1 MPPSLQDAMTQ
12 YQNGGAQAQLGADI
26 GKLAPGISSISSAAT
41 GANYHAPAASSFNS
55 GSNIS
60 KFVGFLGDLGKQTG
74 NIAESAAKWL
84 GTQGLNM
91 VEAPIKLGAS
101 LGHGILDNM
110 DLNSISAQNQ
120 QYTAQMQTLQ
130 QNFKNGT
137 INKASYVRGLK
148 DISQSFDSLVQQQN
162 SLNNRIGLDKQQATD
177 ALINTAADLVT
188 ILTAG
193 FGKAIATE
201 ININGAKLTLDPIA
215 AKTAS
220 EWLSSKVAA
229 PLLTPAADTIS
240 KLAGDSRLFN
250 LLDKGTQNI
259 LQKATAEVVANVGD
273 SMTAGQIAKAT
284 AANVALKYPMF
295 FNYTSSEANQIYH
308 ELDQQKYGDA
318 VRTLAFNAALLLSG
332 GPIGYAVKYGGKTL
346 AGVTE
351 KTFGQ
356 TSFWD
361 NLSQYYGNRQADGFS
376 SAIRE
381 YANGLS
387 SSDRAAFIK
396 DLGSVEKTNIAAM
409 NGDVQ
414 AAAYRVAK
422 GMQGQYAFDLTEVT
436 HAQAVGDMVKFAK
449 NFRVASQAA
458 KDAGLGLIAI
468 GRLDARDKAA
478 IAAAITQGYDKAGRL
493 KAWEQWKTANP
504 NTAAANNANFDK
516 QITQLINTHEDVAE
530 LHNSIMTIKAA
541 TTIEGF
547 PKTVVDSLAKEGY
560 IPIKPRNLEAPFKEG
575 SSQLATKFNGKDD
588 FFVKASQP
596 LPVLGSMGALFT
608 RMGLSPTSSSS
619 LSYSLFNDNLAKNLA
634 NSKAFVG
641 LKGDT
646 AVQEVDTM
654 IKQLSS
660 YAREKTIPVKDLRMM
675 TTKDVTRALGV
686 TNDVAHSVQRAI
698 VDAHIQVPLAIRGMG
713 DSIVDWSYKLPASSP
728 IVRRFTKLQGAARFS
743 YNPFFQY
750 LRVIPKTEILSEA
763 EGGGAIKAL
772 FTGRTSQISG
782 IRDALHQGGFLQET
796 GHLGNVISGEA
807 EGAFGFVGRNINKKL
822 LPGQEVSIA
831 GLIDSQAQRM
841 GMGWQEYLQT
851 NRQAALDTIQMIAE
865 YDRNST
871 FLNSPLARTL
881 NIAFFPFRF
890 DTKVAIIMG
899 RNLAKS
905 SLVTQVS
912 VINGIMKGHA
922 FLNTP
927 EGQAWYQQNATA
939 IGLINYITP
948 FATMSE
954 VFQSL
959 LPGRDHSLGNFGA
972 VGGLPFGWLPALLD
986 SEGLTHFNQ
995 PGMDAKTGTMFPTFV
1010 PTTDKGQLAVAVEDL
1025 SLIHI

>member
-1 MPPSLQDAMTQ
+1 
-12 YQNGGAQAQLGADI
+12 
-26 GKLAPGISSISSAAT
+26 
-41 GANYHAPAASSFNS
+41 
-55 GSNIS
+55 
-60 KFVGFLGDLGKQTG
+60 
-74 NIAESAAKWL
+74 
-84 GTQGLNM
+84 
-91 VEAPIKLGAS
+91 
-101 LGHGILDNM
+101 
-110 DLNSISAQNQ
+110 
-120 QYTAQMQTLQ
+120 
-130 QNFKNGT
+130 
-137 INKASYVRGLK
+137 
-148 DISQSFDSLVQQQN
+148 
-162 SLNNRIGLDKQQATD
+162 
-177 ALINTAADLVT
+177 
-188 ILTAG
+188 
-193 FGKAIATE
+193 
-201 ININGAKLTLDPIA
+201 
-215 AKTAS
+215 
-220 EWLSSKVAA
+220 
-229 PLLTPAADTIS
+229 
-240 KLAGDSRLFN
+240 
-250 LLDKGTQNI
+250 
-259 LQKATAEVVANVGD
+259 
-273 SMTAGQIAKAT
+273 
-284 AANVALKYPMF
+284 
-295 FNYTSSEANQIYH
+295 
-308 ELDQQKYGDA
+308 
-318 VRTLAFNAALLLSG
+318 
-332 GPIGYAVKYGGKTL
+332 
-346 AGVTE
+346 
-351 KTFGQ
+351 
-356 TSFWD
+356 
-361 NLSQYYGNRQADGFS
+361 
-376 SAIRE
+376 
-381 YANGLS
+381 
-387 SSDRAAFIK
+387 
-396 DLGSVEKTNIAAM
+396 
-409 NGDVQ
+409 
-414 AAAYRVAK
+414 
-422 GMQGQYAFDLTEVT
+422 
-436 HAQAVGDMVKFAK
+436 
-449 NFRVASQAA
+449 
-458 KDAGLGLIAI
+458 
-468 GRLDARDKAA
+468 
-478 IAAAITQGYDKAGRL
+478 
-493 KAWEQWKTANP
+493 
-504 NTAAANNANFDK
+504 
-516 QITQLINTHEDVAE
+516 
-530 LHNSIMTIKAA
+530 
-541 TTIEGF
+541 
-547 PKTVVDSLAKEGY
+547 
-560 IPIKPRNLEAPFKEG
+560 
-575 SSQLATKFNGKDD
+575 
-588 FFVKASQP
+588 
-596 LPVLGSMGALFT
+596 
-608 RMGLSPTSSSS
+608 MGLSPTSSSS

-1025 SLIHI
+1025 LGQLFSYPGAMIGLPSKGSITRNIATGLTTANKSKDMKLVTPSPNAEQLAYSMTIDSMANKNAPAPTTPQPTTTNVPTQTLAPVQPVYKPGAGKKMKKSQYTPQLMPGQTKLGTIQGQ